1 MASTMMSP
9 REAQL
14 TQEVELLREKTRL
27 LEQENN
33 LLRGKV
39 DALIK
44 RLFGASSEKLDANQL
59 LLLLQGDDGPKK
71 AEASSA
77 SCAAL
82 EAELDKPT
90 PGQSKPKKKRC
101 AGQPRVPD
109 HLPTVDEVIDPQEI
123 SARPQDWRCIGQEV
137 TELLDFEPG
146 RFLRRRL
153 IRRKYVRR
161 NASQEPP
168 VIAPLNTLQE
178 RCIAA
183 PGLLAQIITTK
194 YCDHL
199 PLFRQECIYATRH
212 DVKLPRQSLCRW
224 LKLAVKWL
232 QPVYDQIKAEVL
244 ATGYVQMDETHIDYL
259 SPGHGQ
265 TKTGQLWACGNP
277 QGGVFYSWQL
287 GRGANC
293 VANILPVDFGGHV
306 QSDGY
311 AAYGSHAAQS
321 EGSITLLGCWAHARR
336 YFVEAKDEAP
346 KHAGLILLQIR
357 HLYAVEARL
366 REQRAGPRMC
376 EAVRQQESVPILQRL
391 RRMIEV
397 MSRNERFTPKSAMG
411 QALTY
416 ALNQWERLVVHVE
429 DGRLQIDNN
438 RIENAMR
445 PAALGRKNWL
455 FIGEAEAG
463 HHTAVCLTIIENCRR
478 WGLNAFE
485 YLRDLL
491 GRLPT
496 MTNRQIKDVTPAAVA
511 GKLPRQRP
519 LAA

>member
-1 MASTMMSP
+1 MMSP
-9 REAQL
+9 REVQL
-14 TQEVELLREKTRL
+14 TQEVELLREKTQL
-27 LEQENN
+27 LEQENK
-33 LLRGKV
+33 LLRDKV

-77 SCAAL
+77 NCAAL

-109 HLPTVDEVIDPQEI
+109 HLPAIEEVIDPYEVT
-123 SARPQDWRCIGQEV
+123 ACPQDWRCIGQEV
-137 TELLDFEPG
+137 TEQLDFEPG

-161 NASQEPP
+161 EASHEAP

-178 RCIAA
+178 RSIAA
-183 PGLLAQIITTK
+183 PGLLAQIITAK

-199 PLFRQECIYATRH
+199 PLYRQERIYITRH
-212 DVKLPRQSLCRW
+212 GVDVPRQSLCRW
-224 LKLAVKWL
+224 LKLGVEWL
-232 QPVYDQIKAEVL
+232 QPVYEQIKTEVL

-259 SPGHGQ
+259 SPGNGK

-277 QGGVFYSWQL
+277 QGGVFYTWQL
-287 GRGANC
+287 SRGADC

-311 AAYGSHAAQS
+311 AAYGSHVAQS
-321 EGSITLLGCWAHARR
+321 EEAITLLGCWAHARR

-346 KHAGLILLQIR
+346 QYAGLILLQIR
-357 HLYAVEARL
+357 HLYAVESRL
-366 REQRAGPRMC
+366 REQRAGPQLC
-376 EAVRQQESVPILQRL
+376 EAVRQQESRPILQRL
-391 RRMIEV
+391 HRMIEV
-397 MSRNERFTPKSAMG
+397 MNRKARFTPKSVMG

-416 ALNQWERLVVHVE
+416 ALNQWERLVEYVQE
-429 DGRLQIDNN
+429 GRLQIDNN

-455 FIGEAEAG
+455 FIGEAKAG

-478 WGLNAFE
+478 CGLNPFE

-511 GKLPRQRP
+511 GKLPWQRP

>member
-1 MASTMMSP
+1 MMSP

-14 TQEVELLREKTRL
+14 TQEVSLLREKTRL
-27 LEQENN
+27 LEQENK
-33 LLRGKV
+33 LLRDKV

-82 EAELDKPT
+82 EAELAKPA
-90 PGQSKPKKKRC
+90 PGHPKPNKPRRVP
-101 AGQPRVPD
+101 QPRVPE
-109 HLPTVDEVIDPQEI
+109 HLPAVEEVVDPVEVTR
-123 SARPQDWRCIGQEV
+123 SPQDWRCIGQEI

-146 RFLRRRL
+146 QFLRRRL

-161 NASQEPP
+161 DAGHEAP

-178 RCIAA
+178 RSIAA
-183 PGLLAQIITTK
+183 SGLLAQIITAK

-199 PLFRQECIYATRH
+199 PLYRQERIYATRH
-212 DVKLPRQSLCRW
+212 GVELPRQSLCRW
-224 LKLAVKWL
+224 LKLAVEWL
-232 QPVYDQIKAEVL
+232 QPVYEQIKAEVL

-259 SPGHGQ
+259 SPGHGR

-277 QGGVFYSWQL
+277 HGGVFYTWQL
-287 GRGANC
+287 GRGADC
-293 VANILPVDFGGHV
+293 VANILPVNFGGHV

-311 AAYGSHAAQS
+311 AAYGSHVAQS
-321 EGSITLLGCWAHARR
+321 EAAITLLGCWAHARR

-346 KHAGLILLQIR
+346 QYAGLILLQIR

-366 REQRAGPRMC
+366 REQRAGPHLC
-376 EAVRQQESVPILQRL
+376 EVVRQQESAPILERL
-391 RRMIEV
+391 HRMIEV
-397 MSRNERFTPKSAMG
+397 MSRKARFTPKSAMG

-416 ALNQWERLVVHVE
+416 ALNQWERLVVYVE
-429 DGRLQIDNN
+429 DGQLQMDNN

-455 FIGEAEAG
+455 FIGEAGAG
-463 HHTAVCLTIIENCRR
+463 QLTAVCLTIIENCRR
-478 WGLNAFE
+478 WELNAFE

-491 GRLPT
+491 SRMPT

-511 GKLPRQRP
+511 GKLAWQRP